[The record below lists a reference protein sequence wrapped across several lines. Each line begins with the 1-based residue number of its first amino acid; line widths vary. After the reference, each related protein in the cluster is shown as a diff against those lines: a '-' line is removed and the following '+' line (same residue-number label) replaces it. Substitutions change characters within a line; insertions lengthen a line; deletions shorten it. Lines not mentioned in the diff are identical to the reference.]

1 MIIPWSASLAGAWD
15 RYCNAHPLAWFWH
28 RSGWMEY
35 CSHHGDLMN
44 MSFAVVLDDG
54 SVAGLCPI
62 ILDGNDLTYQNG
74 PCPEPLYDNDS
85 VRYELLRHLRA
96 IIDSYLV
103 TSYEFREQIEGLQA
117 DDISWQTQVIQLLPR
132 NETERW
138 REVRRSYKSII
149 HTAQRTHRIE
159 RSCDP
164 SAVEILHGLHRDQ
177 AGRETRDQYTWDL
190 MASWVASGHAYLCL
204 AWNDA
209 GVCDGAIYVYV
220 YTSITVTLPHQRLEL
235 IMHWSGRPFAGVTA
249 RHSRWVGRDTHR
261 TRRAKTS
268 NFSGA
273 GLVDLRN
280 W

>member
-1 MIIPWSASLAGAWD
+1 
-15 RYCNAHPLAWFWH
+15 
-28 RSGWMEY
+28 MEY

-220 YTSITVTLPHQRLEL
+220 YKGHEYYGHAASSTL
-235 IMHWSGRPFAGVTA
+235 GVNHALVWEAIRRSDSQTFE
-249 RHSRWVGRDTHR
+249 VGWQGHASNEKGKNIEFF
-261 TRRAKTS
+261 RRGFGGS
-268 NFSGA
+268 SQ
-273 GLVDLRN
+273 LVRVSLHGKL
-280 W
+280 